1 MSAAPL
7 LEAHGLEK
15 WFGPLPAVRD
25 VSFRLDPGD
34 VLVVFG
40 PNGAGKSTL
49 LRLLAGV
56 VRPAAGAVAIHGQ
69 PVRAGAPAASRH
81 LGFLSHRTH
90 LYSGLT
96 ARENLTLHARLRAL
110 PEPRERSDRGL
121 RGVGMAERGAEPV
134 RDLSR
139 GMQQRVALAR
149 TLLHEPDVLLL
160 DEPFTGL
167 DVDASAALNAAI
179 DTTRGGGGG
188 VVLVTHDL
196 ERGLELAT
204 HVAIQ
209 VAGRWVWQGR
219 ADEVE
224 ARGWRERYTGL
235 VAVGR

>member
-1 MSAAPL
+1 
-7 LEAHGLEK
+7 
-15 WFGPLPAVRD
+15 
-25 VSFRLDPGD
+25 
-34 VLVVFG
+34 
-40 PNGAGKSTL
+40 
-49 LRLLAGV
+49 
-56 VRPAAGAVAIHGQ
+56 
-69 PVRAGAPAASRH
+69 
-81 LGFLSHRTH
+81 
-90 LYSGLT
+90 
-96 ARENLTLHARLRAL
+96 
-110 PEPRERSDRGL
+110 
-121 RGVGMAERGAEPV
+121 MAERAAEPV

-204 HVAIQ
+204 RVAIQ
-209 VAGRWVWQGR
+209 VAGRWVWQGS
-219 ADEVE
+219 ADEIE
-224 ARGWRERYTGL
+224 ADGWRERYTGL